1 MVMTMYPRHPIPDRR
16 RGGGGGGAPYP
27 GGGVKGP
34 GNGVKVSYERG
45 LGGGGADGLGG
56 VVKGLGEEWGLD
68 EAPELG
74 REDPKLLEP
83 ALLELE
89 DELIRCPPEAREELC
104 PPELEKLLPP
114 PDPAPARPIESVL
127 SFFVWW
133 VIICECQGMY
143 SGTVRF

>member
-1 MVMTMYPRHPIPDRR
+1 MPDRR
-16 RGGGGGGAPYP
+16 RGGGGGGAPYS

-34 GNGVKVSYERG
+34 GNVVSVLYKRGLGGGGTDG

-56 VVKGLGEEWGLD
+56 VVKRPGEEWGLD
-68 EAPELG
+68 EDPELG

-133 VIICECQGMY
+133 VIICEC
-143 SGTVRF
+143 